1 MAEAQVKQEKQANKH
16 HKEARKYK
24 VGDKVW
30 LRLNKQYSTS
40 RESRK
45 LDWKSAK
52 YTVIKVVNSYLVKLD
67 TLLGYYSIFY
77 VN

>member
-45 LDWKSAK
+45 LD
-52 YTVIKVVNSYLVKLD
+52 
-67 TLLGYYSIFY
+67 
-77 VN
+77 